1 MRLGHRIESAV
12 KSLKGASDMRTR
24 YPIKYG
30 LFLMAYYVT
39 NAIYQGYMPVYFQ
52 DLGLDTRQIGIL
64 VSAVPLVSI
73 FAQPMWGAVG
83 DRMNSRNR
91 LLRILAVG
99 AALSVLAMLFTRQM
113 IGLLPLVCL
122 FSCFFTSIQPLGDSV
137 VLEALQEGNHP
148 FGPAR
153 LAGCLSFAVAN
164 IAFGALFGANV
175 GLVIY
180 LTAAMLMMVLLST
193 YALPVIP
200 GHQSQGGRK
209 MSMGVLF
216 KQKKL
221 MRLLLFMMPLQA
233 TMGFFYAF
241 FSVHFVALPGGSS
254 SLLGWAYFLSAVSET
269 PFLLMSDKLYEKMGA
284 GKLMCVAGCALTLR
298 WVILALSGN
307 VWLTLA
313 SQVLHGWGFIVMTV
327 SMAKHINQYVP
338 DELKASGQM
347 LLAMVGYGFARV
359 AGTLGGGFLADGM
372 GIQPSFWLCA
382 AITAISL
389 LIFAPGYL
397 KKRPNLAQN

>member
-1 MRLGHRIESAV
+1 MH
-12 KSLKGASDMRTR
+12 TR

-39 NAIYQGYMPVYFQ
+39 NAIYQGYMPMYFQ
-52 DLGLDTRQIGIL
+52 DLGLDTQQIGIL
-64 VSAVPLVSI
+64 VSSVPFVSI

-83 DRMNSRNR
+83 DRMKSRNR
-91 LLRILAVG
+91 LLRILSVG
-99 AALSVLAMLFTRQM
+99 AAVSVLAMIFTQEM
-113 IGLLPLVCL
+113 MWLLPLVCL

-164 IAFGALFGANV
+164 IAFGVLFGANV
-175 GLVIY
+175 ELVIY
-180 LTAAMLMMVLLST
+180 LTAAMLMLVLLST

-209 MSMGVLF
+209 MSMKVLF
-216 KQKKL
+216 QQKPL
-221 MRLLLFMMPLQA
+221 MRLLIFMMPLQA

-241 FSVHFVALPGGSS
+241 FSVYFVDLPGGSS

-269 PFLLMSDKLYEKMGA
+269 PFLLMSDKLYEKLGA
-284 GKLMCVAGCALTLR
+284 GKLMCVAGCALTIR
-298 WVILALSGN
+298 WVLLAISGN
-307 VWLTLA
+307 VWVA
-313 SQVLHGWGFIVMTV
+313 MVGQVLHGWGFIVMTV
-327 SMAKHINQYVP
+327 GMAKYINQYVP

-347 LLAMVGYGFARV
+347 LLAMIGYGFARV
-359 AGTLGGGFLADGM
+359 AGTLGGGFLAGGM
-372 GIQPSFWLCA
+372 GIQPSFWVCA
-382 AITAISL
+382 AITAVTL
-389 LIFAPGYL
+389 VIFAPGYL
-397 KKRPNLAQN
+397 KKRPGQA

>member
-1 MRLGHRIESAV
+1 MH
-12 KSLKGASDMRTR
+12 TR

-39 NAIYQGYMPVYFQ
+39 NAIYQGYMPMYFQ
-52 DLGLDTRQIGIL
+52 DLGLDTQQIGIL
-64 VSAVPLVSI
+64 VSSVPFVSI

-83 DRMNSRNR
+83 DRMKSRNR
-91 LLRILAVG
+91 LLRILSVG
-99 AALSVLAMLFTRQM
+99 AAVSVLAMIFTQEM
-113 IGLLPLVCL
+113 MWLLPLVCL

-164 IAFGALFGANV
+164 IAFGVLFGANV
-175 GLVIY
+175 KLVIY
-180 LTAAMLMMVLLST
+180 LTAAMLMLVLLST

-209 MSMGVLF
+209 MSMKVLF
-216 KQKKL
+216 QQKPL
-221 MRLLLFMMPLQA
+221 MRLLIFMMPLQA

-241 FSVHFVALPGGSS
+241 FSVYFVDLPGGSS

-269 PFLLMSDKLYEKMGA
+269 PFLLMSDKLYEKLGA
-284 GKLMCVAGCALTLR
+284 GKLMCVAGCALTIR
-298 WVILALSGN
+298 WVLLAISGN
-307 VWLTLA
+307 VWVA
-313 SQVLHGWGFIVMTV
+313 MVGQVLHGWGFIVMTV
-327 SMAKHINQYVP
+327 GMAKYINQYVP

-347 LLAMVGYGFARV
+347 LLAMIGYGFARV
-359 AGTLGGGFLADGM
+359 AGTLGGGFLAGFM
-372 GIQPSFWLCA
+372 GIQPSFWVCA
-382 AITAISL
+382 AITAVTL
-389 LIFAPGYL
+389 VIFAPGYL
-397 KKRPNLAQN
+397 KKQPGQN

>member
-1 MRLGHRIESAV
+1 MGA
-12 KSLKGASDMRTR
+12 KGRSGLENDGKRAFAMHTR

-39 NAIYQGYMPVYFQ
+39 NAIYQGYMPMYFQ
-52 DLGLDTRQIGIL
+52 DLGLDTQQIGIL
-64 VSAVPLVSI
+64 VSSVPFVSI

-83 DRMNSRNR
+83 DRMKSRNR
-91 LLRILAVG
+91 LLRILSVG
-99 AALSVLAMLFTRQM
+99 AAVSVLAMIFTQEM
-113 IGLLPLVCL
+113 MWLLPLVCL

-164 IAFGALFGANV
+164 IAFGVLFGANV
-175 GLVIY
+175 ELVIY
-180 LTAAMLMMVLLST
+180 LTAAMLMLVLLST

-209 MSMGVLF
+209 MSMKVLF
-216 KQKKL
+216 QQKPL
-221 MRLLLFMMPLQA
+221 MRLLIFMMPLQA

-241 FSVHFVALPGGSS
+241 FSVYFVDLPGGSS

-269 PFLLMSDKLYEKMGA
+269 PFLLMSDKLYEKLGA
-284 GKLMCVAGCALTLR
+284 GKLMCVAGCALTIR
-298 WVILALSGN
+298 WVLLAISGN
-307 VWLTLA
+307 VWVA
-313 SQVLHGWGFIVMTV
+313 MVGQVLHGWGFIVMTV
-327 SMAKHINQYVP
+327 GMAKYINQYVP

-347 LLAMVGYGFARV
+347 LLAMIGYGFARV
-359 AGTLGGGFLADGM
+359 VGTLGGGFLAGGM
-372 GIQPSFWLCA
+372 GIQPSFWVCA
-382 AITAISL
+382 AITAVTL
-389 LIFAPGYL
+389 VIFAPGYL
-397 KKRPNLAQN
+397 KKQPGQN